1 MRLLYFYYQNIPF
14 LICQYNENNFNLYIN
29 FNFYHTIQST
39 NLHIAYYWS
48 RFSQIKSSHTFKIHS
63 TLVLYS
69 EKFNNINPFYGL
81 KIEQKLSKRIVI
93 SCEANFLQQRITNS
107 LTTDNSYIDGIK
119 FNYFRNNLSL
129 NYKIINAIF
138 FGLGYDYNIIRGLK
152 PLIFGDNISGYPLHE
167 QGISFRLGT
176 EYKNFELTSYFH
188 TNLHFKKNSDFD
200 IFTIN
205 SFGLYLGY
213 KFRVFYRS
221 TKSTDCP
228 KF

>member
-1 MRLLYFYYQNIPF
+1 MKII
-14 LICQYNENNFNLYIN
+14 LISISILIFITLSKAQTYISP
-29 FNFYHTIQST
+29 I
-39 NLHIAYYWS
+39 IGAD
-48 RFSQIKSSHTFKIHS
+48 FSQIKSSHIFGIHS
-63 TLVLYS
+63 GLALVG
-69 EKFNNINPFYGL
+69 EGFTNINPFYGL
-81 KIEQKLSKRIVI
+81 KIEQKLSKRLGL
-93 SCEANFLQQRITNS
+93 SCEANFLQQKIPNS
-107 LTTDNSYIDGIK
+107 LITDAGISDGIK
-119 FNYFRNNLSL
+119 FNYFRNNLSF
-129 NYKIINAIF
+129 NYKIIDKII

-188 TNLHFKKNSDFD
+188 ENLHFKKNSDFD

-213 KFRVFYRS
+213 KFRVFYRL